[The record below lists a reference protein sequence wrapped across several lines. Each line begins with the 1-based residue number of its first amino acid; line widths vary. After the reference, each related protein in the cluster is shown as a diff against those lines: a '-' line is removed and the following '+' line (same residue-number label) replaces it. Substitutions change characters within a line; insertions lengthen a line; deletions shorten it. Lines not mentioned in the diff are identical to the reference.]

1 METKINEKNFYYN
14 DLVYKIS
21 EDILENLSLSI
32 KYDQTQYHWP
42 YKLKIDEEEE
52 YLNFTYSVARIPVE
66 HFTKNDIVG
75 SSGPDEC
82 CMPHVNI
89 QMLLQE
95 RKWMRKHQYEYAE
108 IANVVAHE
116 LHHLAQDFELVDYS
130 FDQESIIDYF
140 LNPLEVEAFHI
151 GFRAESD
158 ITGRSIEYCIRTYLN
173 NFVENDLITKKECE
187 SILVKWLNPEIKLLK
202 GVK

>member
-1 METKINEKNFYYN
+1 
-14 DLVYKIS
+14 
-21 EDILENLSLSI
+21 
-32 KYDQTQYHWP
+32 
-42 YKLKIDEEEE
+42 
-52 YLNFTYSVARIPVE
+52 
-66 HFTKNDIVG
+66 
-75 SSGPDEC
+75 
-82 CMPHVNI
+82 MPHVNI

-158 ITGRSIEYCIRTYLN
+158 ITGRSIEYCIRTYLS

-187 SILVKWLNPEIKLLK
+187 SILVKWLKPEIKLLK